1 MINDEF
7 FEIRVFLIGDL
18 GVGKKSIVQ
27 RFKKLNTTKT
37 SIDKYFIQKE
47 IKNYK
52 NNIIL

>member
-1 MINDEF
+1 MYHRTEL
-7 FEIRVFLIGDL
+7 RVILIGEM

>member
-37 SIDKYFIQKE
+37 SIDKYFIQKDPRDAYRE
-47 IKNYK
+47 KK
-52 NNIIL
+52 K